1 MAKISFNQKMAQYG
15 RSHWFNVCKFL
26 DDFSN
31 VLMNKKLGDEGVKF
45 KIMESWK
52 ILDLGVVEN

>member
-1 MAKISFNQKMAQYG
+1 MAQHG

-26 DDFSN
+26 DHFST

-52 ILDLGVVEN
+52 ILHLGVVEN

>member
-1 MAKISFNQKMAQYG
+1 MAQYG

-31 VLMNKKLGDEGVKF
+31 VLMNKKLGDKGVKF